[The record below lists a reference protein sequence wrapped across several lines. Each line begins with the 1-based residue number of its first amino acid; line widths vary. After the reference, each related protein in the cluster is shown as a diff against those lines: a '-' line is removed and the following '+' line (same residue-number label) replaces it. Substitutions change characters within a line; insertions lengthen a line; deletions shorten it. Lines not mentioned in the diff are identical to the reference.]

1 MLGSTPFIGETAV
14 VTGASRGIGRA
25 IASRLAEAGAD
36 VVVAARSTDAL
47 ESLVAEL
54 EEEFGVDA
62 LAVTVDVRDEEGV
75 GELADQ
81 AMGFGNGSVEML
93 VANAGANFH
102 ASVADMSLNAWSTI
116 IDINLNGTFL
126 CCHAFAEA
134 LSKADQGRVVTMS
147 SVVGRDGYP
156 DSAHYA
162 ASKAGNELLTR
173 TLAMEWAANNIR
185 VNCIRPGLV
194 ATPGVAE
201 NRGVTADNID
211 RSEIDR
217 EIGHPDEIADL
228 AAFLVSSG
236 ASYITGQTYTVE
248 GVPPVTDE

>member
-1 MLGSTPFIGETAV
+1 MLGSSPFSGETAV

-25 IASRLAEAGAD
+25 IAWRLAQAGAN

-47 ESLVAEL
+47 DSLVTEL
-54 EEEFGVDA
+54 EEEVGVDA
-62 LAVTVDVRDEEGV
+62 LAVTVDVRDEDAV
-75 GELADQ
+75 GDLAIQ
-81 AMGFGNGSVEML
+81 AEEFGDGSVEML

-126 CCHAFAEA
+126 CCHAFADA
-134 LSKADQGRVVTMS
+134 LTNASQGRVVTMG

-162 ASKAGNELLTR
+162 SSKAGIELLTR
-173 TLAMEWAANNIR
+173 TLAMEWADRNVR

-201 NRGVTADNID
+201 NRGVTAEDID
-211 RSEIDR
+211 RSVIDR

-228 AAFLVSSG
+228 AAFLVSDG
-236 ASYITGQTYTVE
+236 ASYITGETYTAE
-248 GVPPVTDE
+248 GVPPVSEE

>member
-1 MLGSTPFIGETAV
+1 MLGSSPFSGETAV

-25 IASRLAEAGAD
+25 IAWRLAKAGAN

-47 ESLVAEL
+47 ESLVSEL
-54 EEEFGVDA
+54 EEEVGVAA
-62 LAVTVDVRDEEGV
+62 LAVTVDVRNEDALV
-75 GELADQ
+75 DFADQ
-81 AMGFGNGSVEML
+81 AEEFGDGSVEML

-126 CCHAFAEA
+126 CCHAFADA
-134 LSKADQGRVVTMS
+134 LTNASQGRVVTMG

-162 ASKAGNELLTR
+162 SSKAGIELLTR
-173 TLAMEWAANNIR
+173 TIAMEWADRNIR

-201 NRGVTADNID
+201 NRGVTAEDID
-211 RSEIDR
+211 RSVIDR

-228 AAFLVSSG
+228 AAFLVSNG
-236 ASYITGQTYTVE
+236 ASYITGETYTAE
-248 GVPPVTDE
+248 GVPPVSEE